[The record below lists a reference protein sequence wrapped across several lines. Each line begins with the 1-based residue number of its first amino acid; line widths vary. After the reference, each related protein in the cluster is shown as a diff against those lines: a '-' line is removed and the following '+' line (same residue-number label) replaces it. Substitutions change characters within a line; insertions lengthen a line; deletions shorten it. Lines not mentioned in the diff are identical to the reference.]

1 MGAPTPSGKGYG
13 FMKGLAYAAAALGL
27 LMQAAAAQAPVWDG
41 KTWLVEDIRGRGVI
55 DNAQT
60 TLRIAADGAASGSTG
75 CNFFHGSATVSG
87 ESLRFGQMAATLRAC
102 PPAIADQERKFLDA
116 LRDARRARLDAV
128 GKLLILSEKGET
140 LLRLSRTG
148 D

>member
-1 MGAPTPSGKGYG
+1 MAKRI
-13 FMKGLAYAAAALGL
+13 LCAAATLGL
-27 LMQAAAAQAPVWDG
+27 LAAPAQAQAPAWDG
-41 KTWLVEDIRGRGVI
+41 ATWLVEDIRGRGVI

-60 TLRIAADGAASGSTG
+60 TLLIAPDGAASGSTG
-75 CNFFHGSATVSG
+75 CNVFNGKATISG

-102 PPAIADQERKFLDA
+102 PPAISDQERKFLDA
-116 LRDARRARLDAV
+116 LTDARGARLDQS
-128 GKLLILSEKGET
+128 GKLLILSGKGET